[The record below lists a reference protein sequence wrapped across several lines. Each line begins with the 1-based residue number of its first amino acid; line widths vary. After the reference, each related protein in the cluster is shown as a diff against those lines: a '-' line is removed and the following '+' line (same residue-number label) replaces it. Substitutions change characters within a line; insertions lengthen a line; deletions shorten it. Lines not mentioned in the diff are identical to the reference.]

1 MRNLLLTSVYLLVAV
16 STITSL
22 VWATPRTG
30 DHVASTPIGDDTSLT
45 RFITGILP
53 DSTYFCITGALDPAR
68 KGTSETALLF
78 QTVRVVCPDL
88 MAMQQAVR
96 ALKDC
101 KEVKIKKLRHDIEK
115 ARLTD
120 PAGYRGIT
128 VRFVWQDQEKN
139 VQLLTF
145 EQLRWLLWAETV
157 LADDPK
163 RETKAIRS
171 YAIAVSDYLDAIDRG
186 GSLTKVPYATDFGL
200 PQRFDLY
207 QPLADDEIAFTDTVA
222 EITTSFAHGITAFAP
237 TDSALAE
244 FKLLATNETF
254 AETDPSMFQWQCRE
268 FFSSGQVLSNIK
280 ALSSESFRQLEPG
293 DYAFAVGIDG
303 VVRFT
308 RITEPNAGRWSQ
320 LPHALLFCNQEVLT
334 SGNFVIEHDTVVHF
348 SRVNIRSHTLLGN
361 LATQSEPRQ
370 LSDQR
375 LTTLGHFFQAL
386 DRLGISYHGI
396 LISKF

>member
-1 MRNLLLTSVYLLVAV
+1 MRDLCLTYAALVSAIV
-16 STITSL
+16 VIASP
-22 VWATPRTG
+22 VDATPRAG
-30 DHVASTPIGDDTSLT
+30 GQLASPPIGDDTSLT
-45 RFITGILP
+45 TFITGILP
-53 DSTYFCITGALDPAR
+53 DSTYFCIAGALDPTR

-88 MAMQQAVR
+88 TAMQQAVR

-115 ARLTD
+115 ARSAD

-139 VQLLTF
+139 IQLLTF
-145 EQLRWLLWAETV
+145 QQLRWLPWAETV
-157 LADDPK
+157 FAVDPT

-171 YAIAVSDYLDAIDRG
+171 YAIAVSDYLDAIDRE

-207 QPLADDEIAFTDTVA
+207 QPLKDDEITFTDTA
-222 EITTSFAHGITAFAP
+222 SEITTSFAHGITAFAP
-237 TDSALAE
+237 TDSMLAE
-244 FKLLATNETF
+244 FKLWASNETF
-254 AETDPSMFQWQCRE
+254 VESDPYMFQWQCRE
-268 FFSSGQVLSNIK
+268 FFSSGRALFDIK
-280 ALSSESFRQLEPG
+280 TLSSENFRELKPG
-293 DYAFAVGIDG
+293 EYAFAVGIDG
-303 VVRFT
+303 IVRFT
-308 RITEPNAGRWSQ
+308 KITESNTRRWSQ

-334 SGNFVIEHDTVVHF
+334 SGNFVIGHDTVVHV
-348 SRVNIRSHTLLGN
+348 SRINIRSHTLLGN
-361 LATQSEPRQ
+361 LATQTEPRQ